1 MIKETVLFFKKS
13 LVGTLVL
20 TTTLTMTLP
29 PRAWAMLAPVEA
41 MGEGKNATSTRA
53 EDLKTI
59 QKSLES
65 KILRERLADLKLS
78 PEQID
83 ARLSRL
89 SDAQLHQTAS
99 RIKSINPGGDA
110 GGLLITVLLVA
121 ILVGI
126 FFYVFRRI

>member
-1 MIKETVLFFKKS
+1 M
-13 LVGTLVL
+13 VGTLVL

-29 PRAWAMLAPVEA
+29 PACPGMLAPVEA

-59 QKSLES
+59 QKSLNPKFSGNASRTS
-65 KILRERLADLKLS
+65 KIS

>member
-1 MIKETVLFFKKS
+1 
-13 LVGTLVL
+13 
-20 TTTLTMTLP
+20 
-29 PRAWAMLAPVEA
+29 
-41 MGEGKNATSTRA
+41 
-53 EDLKTI
+53 
-59 QKSLES
+59 
-65 KILRERLADLKLS
+65 
-78 PEQID
+78 
-83 ARLSRL
+83 LSRL